1 MGHLTS
7 LILLLSII
15 GLFQISNG
23 CTMEGISLWNIPIA
37 VTILDTHKGQVLDR
51 ATSGIDRM
59 TVDHG
64 TLLNRGPYVEVEL
77 INSRLVIRTNDLYPE
92 YERHETSLFMSIT
105 INFRCTNG
113 DIRNLVVIINVD
125 DTNNN
130 APVFIPNDEL
140 EFIIATPVP
149 PGFLVT
155 GCNDGI
161 TVQDIDLTT
170 QRIDFAIEENDLFEI
185 AYDSSLSTR
194 PKEFKAVLRTKTL
207 IRTIQEPITLRISAT
222 DVDNTNDPPITTHAT
237 IRIKSD
243 TEFELPVE
251 PVFSQIFYMATYSR
265 DHQLVHEPI
274 SLQQGFDDDV
284 KFDLDGDHVNNFELV
299 TNSNQVSIRV
309 RKPLPADVML
319 ETQIFLVVKA
329 ERTYTSG
336 ASATVIVQLPEV
348 IPLEF
353 ERAHYNGIIE
363 DNRLQLSQLRLR
375 QGYDGLINASISSDH
390 STYFTPTVEGNT
402 ITIAMS
408 QLSENVIL
416 DNNFIYLHVVASTDR
431 STTSTIVTLEIIKD
445 DHITPVFERALYS
458 ASYNSSTGLT
468 IEPIVIVNGFDAT
481 VNIELIGD
489 HVRFFDFNQNGS
501 NIALVS
507 STLPPELYSEQQ
519 ILLTVKATKPRTV
532 GASTAIIITLPE
544 ARILGFQESSYKGT
558 LREDVLTLETIVLS
572 EGYDSSVSFNISGE
586 HASYFELLNEGNRV
600 NIRQS
605 RPLPTNVITDN
616 SFIVLTLGAEGLNAV
631 TTTVPI
637 VLEILKEDE
646 NTPLFSRNI
655 YHATYKG
662 TNDIDIENIMLRQ
675 GYDSSVRF
683 RIEGEHSQYFE
694 VTNNGNNVILSL
706 ISAIPS
712 DVIFREKVLYI
723 NILAHK
729 ELTVGANAALLIR
742 FPAEMTEPTQMGFS
756 QHTYTGSIE
765 NNHLSLETV
774 ILSTGYDAGTAF
786 FLTGDHA
793 EHFRVTNDNNIVS
806 VTLLNP
812 LPATIIE
819 DNNQLILEIEARRD
833 RAVSVWTSVIIEIV
847 RPIIEIPVFAEPHY
861 RGTYVENTGLL
872 FEDPISLSQGYDETV
887 TFGLEGEF
895 ASLFTLVQNNN
906 VVKITTDNSIP
917 EEIVNNN
924 DRLLFAMVASKP
936 NTTSARTAI
945 LIDIQTETTPDL
957 VLLGF
962 ERVTYIGTFENNEI
976 TIDPIVLSEGYT
988 TNVTFTLHGDLAPHF
1003 QPTSVGQTVSIALR
1017 NPIPAASMPANGII
1031 VLEVQASAPGAVTA
1045 HTTVVLTVVTESDL
1059 IPIVELVFSATHYT
1073 GTFTEVGGLVFTT
1086 PITLSRGYD
1095 ATVQFTLEGDD
1106 SQWFGLTRSQNS
1118 AILTLT
1124 NAIPAAV
1131 IANNRNLIFSVVAQ
1145 RPGSADARSTIV
1157 IALADE
1163 YNDGMSLLGFERVT
1177 YVGTF
1182 INNAVTVDPIE
1193 LSEGYTPSVT
1203 FTLHGDLASHFQP
1216 TSVGQTVS
1224 IALRNPIPAASMP
1237 ANGIIVLEVQASA
1250 PVPSR
1255 RTPRSCLLLSR
1266 KVTSFRLLSSF
1277 SAQPITL
1284 APLPKWEVSCLP
1296 HRYDSQWF
1304 GLTRSQN
1311 SAILTL
1317 TNAIPAAVIA
1327 NNRNLIFS
1335 VVAQRPGSADARSTI
1350 VIALADEYNDGMS
1363 LLGFE
1368 RVTYVG
1374 TFINNAVTVD
1384 PIVLSEGYT
1393 PSVTFT
1399 LHGGFGSGAVTA
1411 HTTVVLTVVTESDLI
1426 PIVELV
1432 FSATHYTGTFTEV
1445 GGLVFTTPIT
1455 LSRGYDATVQFTL
1468 EGDDSQ
1474 WFGLTRSQNS
1484 AILTVTNAI
1493 PAAVIA
1499 NNRNLI
1505 FSVVA
1510 QRPGSA
1516 DARSTIVIAL
1526 ADGFGSGAVTAHTT
1540 VVLTVVTESDLI
1552 PIVELVFSA
1561 THYTGTFT
1569 EVGGLVFTTPITL
1582 SRGYDATVQFTLE
1595 GDDSQWF
1602 GLTRSQNSA
1611 ILTLTNAIPAAV
1623 IANNRNLIFSVVA
1636 QRPGSAD
1643 ARSTIVIALAD
1654 EYNDGMSLLGFERVT
1669 YVGTFINNAVT
1680 VDPIVLSEGYTPS
1693 VTFTL
1698 HGVGQTVSIA
1708 LRNPIPAASMPANGI
1723 IVLEVQASA
1732 PGAVTAHT
1740 TVVLTVVTESDL
1752 IPIVELVFSATHYT
1766 GTFTEVGGLVFTT
1779 PITLSRGYD
1788 ATVQFTLEGD
1798 DSQWFG
1804 LTRSQNSAILTLT
1817 NAIPAAVIANNRN
1830 LIFSVVAQ
1838 RPGSADARSTIVI
1851 ALADEYNDGMSLLG
1865 FERVTYVGTF
1875 INNAVTVDPIVLSE
1889 GYTPSISPH
1898 TSSQPQWV
1906 KPSRS
1911 AGFGSGAVTAH
1922 TTVVLTVVTESD
1934 LIPIVELVF
1943 SATHYTGTF
1952 TEVGGLVFTTP
1963 ITLSRG
1969 YDATVQFTLEGDDSQ
1984 WFGLTRSQNS
1994 AILTLTNAI
2003 PAAVIANNRNLIFS
2017 VVAQRPGSADA
2028 RSTIVIALADE
2039 YNDGMSLLGFER
2051 VTYVGT
2057 FINNAVTVDPIVLSE
2072 GYTPSVT
2079 FTLHGD
2085 LASHFQ
2091 PTSVGQTVSIAL
2103 RNPIPAASMPA
2114 NGIIVLEVQA
2124 SAPGAV
2130 TAHTTVVLTVVTE
2143 SDLIPIVELVFSATH
2158 YTGTFTE
2165 VGGLV
2170 FTTPITLSR
2179 GYDATVQFTLEGDDS
2194 QWFGLTRSQ
2203 NSAILTLTN
2212 AIPAAVIANN
2222 RNLIFSVVAQRP
2234 GSADA
2239 RSTIII
2245 ALADEY
2251 NDGMSLLGFE
2261 RVTYVGTFINNAV
2274 TIDPIVLSEGYTPS
2288 VTFTLHGDLA
2298 SYFKPTSVGQTVS
2311 IALRNPIPAASM
2323 PANGIIVLEVQASA
2337 PGAVTAHT
2345 TVVLTV
2351 VTESDLIPIVELVFS
2366 ATHYTGTFTEVG
2378 GLVFTTPITLS
2389 RGYDATVQ
2397 FTLEGDDSQWFG
2409 LTRSQNSAILT
2420 LTNAIPAAVI
2430 ANNRNLIFSVVAQR
2444 PGSADARSTIVI
2456 ALADEY
2462 NDGMSLLG
2470 FERVTYVGTF
2480 INNAVT
2486 VDPIVLSEGYTPSVT
2501 FTLHGDLASHFQPT
2515 SVGQTV
2521 SIALRN
2527 PIPAASMPAN
2537 GIIVLEVQASAPVPS
2552 RRTPR
2557 SCLLLSRKV
2566 TSFRLLSSFSA
2577 QPITLAPLPKWEV
2590 SCLPH
2595 RSHYLEDTTPQC
2607 SSLYDSQW
2615 FGLTR
2620 SQNSAI
2626 LTVTNAIP
2634 AAVIANNRNLI
2645 FSVVAQRPGSAD
2657 ARSTIVIALA
2667 DEYNDGMSLLG
2678 FERVTYVGTFINNAV
2693 TVDPIVLSE
2702 GYTPSVTFTLHGDLA
2717 SYFQPTSVGQTVSIA
2732 LRNPIPA
2739 ASMPANGIIVLEVQ
2753 ASAPGAVTAHT
2764 TVVLTVVTES
2774 DLIPIVEL
2782 VFSATHYTGT
2792 FTEVGGLVFTTPI
2805 TLSRG
2810 YDATVQFTL
2819 EGDDSQWFGLTRS
2832 QNSAILTL
2840 TNAIPAAVI
2849 ANNRNL
2855 IFSVVAQRPGSADA
2869 RSTIVIALADEYND
2883 GMSLLGFERVTYVG
2897 TFINN
2902 AVTVDPIVLSEGY
2915 TPSVTFTLH
2924 GDLAS
2929 HFQPTSVGQTVSI
2942 ALRNPI
2948 PAASMPANGIIVL
2961 EVQASAPGAVTAH
2974 TTVVLT
2980 VVTESDLIPIVELV
2994 FSATHYT
3001 GTFTEVGGLVFTTP
3015 ITLSRGYD
3023 ATVQFTLEGDDS
3035 QWFGLTRSQNSA
3047 ILTVTNAIPAA
3058 VIANNRN
3065 LIFSVVAQRPG
3076 SADARSTIVIALAD
3090 EYNDGM
3096 SLLGF
3101 ERVTYVGTFIN
3112 NAVTVDP
3119 IVLSEG
3125 YTPSVTFTLH
3135 GDLASYFQPTS
3146 VGQTVS
3152 IALRNPI
3159 PAASMPANGIIVLE
3173 VQASAPGAVTAH
3185 TTVVLTVV
3193 TESDLI
3199 PIVELVFS
3207 ATHYTGTFTEV
3218 GGLVFTTPITLSRGY
3233 DATVQFTLEGD
3244 DSQWFG
3250 LTRSQNSAILTL
3262 TNAIPAAVIAN
3273 NRNLI
3278 FSVVARRPG
3287 SADARST
3294 IVIALSDE
3302 YNDGMSLLGFER
3314 VTYIGTF
3321 INNAVTVDPIVL
3333 SEGYTPSVTFTL
3345 HGDLASHFQPTSVGQ
3360 TVSIALLNPIPAASM
3375 PANGIIVLEVQAS
3388 APGAVTAHTT
3398 VVLTVI
3404 TESDLIPIV
3413 ELVFSAT
3420 HYTGTFTEVG
3430 GLVFTTPITLSRGY
3444 DATVQFTLEGNDSQ
3458 WFGLTRSQNSAI
3470 LTLTNAIPAAVIA
3483 NNRNLIF
3490 SIVARRPGSADAR
3503 STIVIALADEYN
3515 DGMSLLGFERVTY
3528 VGTFINNA
3536 VTVDPIVLSEGYTP
3550 SVTFMLHGDLASHFQ
3565 PTSVGQT
3572 VSIALRNP
3580 IPAAS
3585 MPANGIIVLEV
3596 QASAPGAVTAHTT
3609 VVLTVVAESDLI
3621 PIVELVFSATHYTG
3635 TFTEVGGLVF
3645 TTPIT
3650 LSQGYDATV
3659 QFTLEG
3665 DDSQWFGLTRSQNSA
3680 ILTLTNEIPGAVMAN
3695 NRHLI
3700 FFVVAQRPGSSNARA
3715 TIVISLNNDANIELD
3730 VRFDRVLYDG
3740 IIRNNVVV
3748 HEKILLEGY
3757 TDQNIEINGEF
3768 SGLFVAR
3775 VSNGELFVQKW
3786 NWATIPNVN
3795 HIALELQVSTARA
3808 ILLLVVDHSG
3818 EEPSIPV
3825 VTFNSPSY
3833 SLSVDNTQTGFIGRV
3848 VATADNG
3855 ETIRYSISSND
3866 HLADR
3871 LSINDNGEVHL
3882 SAPAPSGVYSAV
3894 VIATT
3899 VFTQARSEATLH
3911 ITVTTVTTC
3920 GDDNLVLPPLIIL
3933 NRDEEVA
3940 HQNLVV
3946 LNETEHPGC
3955 RFVLTNRWPANQS
3968 WLYIDEAGLHTK
3980 AIDREH
3986 ESIAFMTLSQVQ
3998 VELTLLCNDETARM
4012 KRSLDTR
4019 PEWLSRYDYGTNEWI
4034 LTDNISYNPRRSLV
4048 NLIVNDINDNRP
4060 IFIGKEN
4067 EPIAVG
4073 YPIDDLVE
4081 TVMPRSL
4088 AELQATD
4095 ADVGIN
4101 AALVYWS
4108 TEELISVAPTTGFV
4122 HVRDGVNL
4130 ENNTRL
4136 VIHATDRR
4144 GTGLSGSIELLVK
4157 LINTENI
4164 VILTVRDAFLDDEFN
4179 ILAELSTA
4187 LGYEVKALRSTV
4199 MPAGGQANRDGSSRK
4214 QRNTQAT
4221 GSSLQLYIYGMME
4234 REPVSVERLTADVNN
4249 NAIVAVNVASVVSLE
4264 DYLEGQEICVIPGR
4278 DTGLLVATIL
4288 LSILLFILIV
4298 LIAVWFILKRRKERN
4313 NYDEFSDQNSLA
4325 SRNESLGSQPKIII
4339 APKPRLNIDEIK
4351 KSERRLQDMLQA
4363 TAPEPE
4369 VRPTTSRNEYPPES
4383 KVDMSLIDSP
4393 APVVTVIQSIDKLKD
4408 ATDESDTDEFGEV
4421 PTARRK
4427 SVVTFNENV
4436 EKIIHVEDND
4446 NLSAEPDYEIYKL

>member
-1203 FTLHGDLASHFQP
+1203 FTLHGDLASYFQP

-1237 ANGIIVLEVQASA
+1237 ANGIIVLEVQAS
-1250 PVPSR
+1250 
-1255 RTPRSCLLLSR
+1255 TP
-1266 KVTSFRLLSSF
+1266 
-1277 SAQPITL
+1277 
-1284 APLPKWEVSCLP
+1284 
-1296 HRYDSQWF
+1296 
-1304 GLTRSQN
+1304 
-1311 SAILTL
+1311 
-1317 TNAIPAAVIA
+1317 
-1327 NNRNLIFS
+1327 
-1335 VVAQRPGSADARSTI
+1335 
-1350 VIALADEYNDGMS
+1350 
-1363 LLGFE
+1363 
-1368 RVTYVG
+1368 
-1374 TFINNAVTVD
+1374 
-1384 PIVLSEGYT
+1384 
-1393 PSVTFT
+1393 
-1399 LHGGFGSGAVTA
+1399 GAVTA

-1526 ADGFGSGAVTAHTT
+1526 AD
-1540 VVLTVVTESDLI
+1540 
-1552 PIVELVFSA
+1552 
-1561 THYTGTFT
+1561 
-1569 EVGGLVFTTPITL
+1569 
-1582 SRGYDATVQFTLE
+1582 
-1595 GDDSQWF
+1595 
-1602 GLTRSQNSA
+1602 
-1611 ILTLTNAIPAAV
+1611 
-1623 IANNRNLIFSVVA
+1623 
-1636 QRPGSAD
+1636 
-1643 ARSTIVIALAD
+1643 

-1680 VDPIVLSEGYTPS
+1680 VDPIE
-1693 VTFTL
+1693 
-1698 HGVGQTVSIA
+1698 
-1708 LRNPIPAASMPANGI
+1708 
-1723 IVLEVQASA
+1723 
-1732 PGAVTAHT
+1732 
-1740 TVVLTVVTESDL
+1740 
-1752 IPIVELVFSATHYT
+1752 
-1766 GTFTEVGGLVFTT
+1766 
-1779 PITLSRGYD
+1779 
-1788 ATVQFTLEGD
+1788 
-1798 DSQWFG
+1798 
-1804 LTRSQNSAILTLT
+1804 
-1817 NAIPAAVIANNRN
+1817 
-1830 LIFSVVAQ
+1830 
-1838 RPGSADARSTIVI
+1838 
-1851 ALADEYNDGMSLLG
+1851 
-1865 FERVTYVGTF
+1865 
-1875 INNAVTVDPIVLSE
+1875 
-1889 GYTPSISPH
+1889 
-1898 TSSQPQWV
+1898 
-1906 KPSRS
+1906 
-1911 AGFGSGAVTAH
+1911 
-1922 TTVVLTVVTESD
+1922 
-1934 LIPIVELVF
+1934 
-1943 SATHYTGTF
+1943 
-1952 TEVGGLVFTTP
+1952 
-1963 ITLSRG
+1963 
-1969 YDATVQFTLEGDDSQ
+1969 
-1984 WFGLTRSQNS
+1984 
-1994 AILTLTNAI
+1994 
-2003 PAAVIANNRNLIFS
+2003 
-2017 VVAQRPGSADA
+2017 
-2028 RSTIVIALADE
+2028 
-2039 YNDGMSLLGFER
+2039 
-2051 VTYVGT
+2051 
-2057 FINNAVTVDPIVLSE
+2057 
-2072 GYTPSVT
+2072 
-2079 FTLHGD
+2079 
-2085 LASHFQ
+2085 
-2091 PTSVGQTVSIAL
+2091 
-2103 RNPIPAASMPA
+2103 
-2114 NGIIVLEVQA
+2114 
-2124 SAPGAV
+2124 
-2130 TAHTTVVLTVVTE
+2130 
-2143 SDLIPIVELVFSATH
+2143 
-2158 YTGTFTE
+2158 
-2165 VGGLV
+2165 
-2170 FTTPITLSR
+2170 
-2179 GYDATVQFTLEGDDS
+2179 
-2194 QWFGLTRSQ
+2194 
-2203 NSAILTLTN
+2203 
-2212 AIPAAVIANN
+2212 
-2222 RNLIFSVVAQRP
+2222 
-2234 GSADA
+2234 
-2239 RSTIII
+2239 
-2245 ALADEY
+2245 
-2251 NDGMSLLGFE
+2251 
-2261 RVTYVGTFINNAV
+2261 
-2274 TIDPIVLSEGYTPS
+2274 
-2288 VTFTLHGDLA
+2288 
-2298 SYFKPTSVGQTVS
+2298 
-2311 IALRNPIPAASM
+2311 
-2323 PANGIIVLEVQASA
+2323 
-2337 PGAVTAHT
+2337 
-2345 TVVLTV
+2345 
-2351 VTESDLIPIVELVFS
+2351 
-2366 ATHYTGTFTEVG
+2366 
-2378 GLVFTTPITLS
+2378 
-2389 RGYDATVQ
+2389 
-2397 FTLEGDDSQWFG
+2397 
-2409 LTRSQNSAILT
+2409 
-2420 LTNAIPAAVI
+2420 
-2430 ANNRNLIFSVVAQR
+2430 
-2444 PGSADARSTIVI
+2444 
-2456 ALADEY
+2456 
-2462 NDGMSLLG
+2462 
-2470 FERVTYVGTF
+2470 
-2480 INNAVT
+2480 
-2486 VDPIVLSEGYTPSVT
+2486 
-2501 FTLHGDLASHFQPT
+2501 
-2515 SVGQTV
+2515 
-2521 SIALRN
+2521 
-2527 PIPAASMPAN
+2527 
-2537 GIIVLEVQASAPVPS
+2537 
-2552 RRTPR
+2552 
-2557 SCLLLSRKV
+2557 
-2566 TSFRLLSSFSA
+2566 
-2577 QPITLAPLPKWEV
+2577 
-2590 SCLPH
+2590 
-2595 RSHYLEDTTPQC
+2595 
-2607 SSLYDSQW
+2607 
-2615 FGLTR
+2615 
-2620 SQNSAI
+2620 
-2626 LTVTNAIP
+2626 
-2634 AAVIANNRNLI
+2634 
-2645 FSVVAQRPGSAD
+2645 
-2657 ARSTIVIALA
+2657 
-2667 DEYNDGMSLLG
+2667 
-2678 FERVTYVGTFINNAV
+2678 
-2693 TVDPIVLSE
+2693 
-2702 GYTPSVTFTLHGDLA
+2702 
-2717 SYFQPTSVGQTVSIA
+2717 
-2732 LRNPIPA
+2732 
-2739 ASMPANGIIVLEVQ
+2739 
-2753 ASAPGAVTAHT
+2753 
-2764 TVVLTVVTES
+2764 
-2774 DLIPIVEL
+2774 
-2782 VFSATHYTGT
+2782 
-2792 FTEVGGLVFTTPI
+2792 
-2805 TLSRG
+2805 
-2810 YDATVQFTL
+2810 
-2819 EGDDSQWFGLTRS
+2819 
-2832 QNSAILTL
+2832 
-2840 TNAIPAAVI
+2840 
-2849 ANNRNL
+2849 
-2855 IFSVVAQRPGSADA
+2855 
-2869 RSTIVIALADEYND
+2869 
-2883 GMSLLGFERVTYVG
+2883 
-2897 TFINN
+2897 
-2902 AVTVDPIVLSEGY
+2902 LSEGY

-3076 SADARSTIVIALAD
+3076 SADARSTIVIALA
-3090 EYNDGM
+3090 
-3096 SLLGF
+3096 
-3101 ERVTYVGTFIN
+3101 
-3112 NAVTVDP
+3112 
-3119 IVLSEG
+3119 
-3125 YTPSVTFTLH
+3125 
-3135 GDLASYFQPTS
+3135 
-3146 VGQTVS
+3146 
-3152 IALRNPI
+3152 
-3159 PAASMPANGIIVLE
+3159 
-3173 VQASAPGAVTAH
+3173 
-3185 TTVVLTVV
+3185 
-3193 TESDLI
+3193 
-3199 PIVELVFS
+3199 
-3207 ATHYTGTFTEV
+3207 
-3218 GGLVFTTPITLSRGY
+3218 
-3233 DATVQFTLEGD
+3233 
-3244 DSQWFG
+3244 
-3250 LTRSQNSAILTL
+3250 
-3262 TNAIPAAVIAN
+3262 
-3273 NRNLI
+3273 
-3278 FSVVARRPG
+3278 
-3287 SADARST
+3287 
-3294 IVIALSDE
+3294 DE